1 MLRSGVVMRQAM
13 MPFTMVMVVM
23 MVVMIMVVVTV
34 LFIAMMVMMVMFTL
48 AKRFIRNLGFGSRHK
63 RIPCIRERLTFGN
76 IQLQPRG
83 TATFQSAPTQMAAQY
98 GFTFLGHKR
107 IDRGA
112 FPRLAHRPAFQ
123 RANTAGHTIHHCKKR
138 SVSKMIRYRRQPSI
152 PPGYRNCNLHTDNQ
166 MGICS
171 FCQSLLA

>member
-1 MLRSGVVMRQAM
+1 
-13 MPFTMVMVVM
+13 MPSPMI
-23 MVVMIMVVVTV
+23 MVVMIVVMIVIAI
-34 LFIAMMVMMVMFTL
+34 LLIAMMVMMVMFTL
-48 AKRFIRNLGFGSRHK
+48 TKRFIRNLGLGSRHK

-76 IQLQPRG
+76 IQFQPRG
-83 TATFQSAPTQMAAQY
+83 TATFQSPPAQMAAQY
-98 GFTFLGHKR
+98 GFTLLGHKR

-123 RANTAGHTIHHCKKR
+123 RANTAGHTIHHRKIR
-138 SVSKMIRYRRQPSI
+138 SMSEMIRYRRQPSI
-152 PPGYRNCNLHTDNQ
+152 PPGNRNCNFHTDNK